1 MLAAI
6 RVKSPFS
13 HNALFGFIERYPF
26 PLTIEAAPQTRPR
39 ADLAAIRAFIDED
52 SPHYAAVVL
61 SRLIAATERLA
72 VFPES
77 GRSVPEFQSPVVG
90 EVLLRPYRRRFS
102 IGPPRPMVSP

>member
-1 MLAAI
+1 MLFRSSSVRLRIAKTTGNSFC
-6 RVKSPFS
+6 RE
-13 HNALFGFIERYPF
+13 GR
-26 PLTIEAAPQTRPR
+26 PLDA
-39 ADLAAIRAFIDED
+39 ADLVAIRAFIDED

-72 VFPES
+72 VIPES

-90 EVLLRPYRRRFS
+90 EVILRPYRRRFS